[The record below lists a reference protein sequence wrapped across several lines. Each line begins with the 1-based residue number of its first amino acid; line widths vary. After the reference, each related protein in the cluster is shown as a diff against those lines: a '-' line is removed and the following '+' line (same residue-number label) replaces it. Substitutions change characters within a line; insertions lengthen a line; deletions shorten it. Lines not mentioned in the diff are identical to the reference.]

1 MRVEYGAA
9 PAEIGD
15 SDVEW
20 AKTLYR
26 PAIRGGTMN
35 AMSGGTV
42 FRWIGIASW
51 LLIAA
56 STGWS
61 SRPTD
66 DQLNSVQNR
75 IGELEQR
82 LNRLS
87 REAEGAERERRELDA
102 LLELADARV
111 RETELLL
118 VQSSDEVERLR
129 QESAEL
135 AAQLEGRRKLL
146 DRHLE
151 IMALLGRPGPLQ
163 LFFDAYQ
170 GGDLEEAIGTV
181 SVLTGGQMRLVEEY
195 YDVSRL
201 HSIRLAELSRTMAQV
216 RDEAQQ
222 LEVRKTEL
230 VRVRDRVARRQANLE
245 SSRKSA
251 GATLDDLRVREAA
264 LQRLVGV
271 LSSRDRFTGKEDIR
285 GYRGAL
291 PWPVEGPV
299 VQGFG
304 RQRLAI
310 YNTYT
315 VCNGLRFDSPGSSPV
330 SAVFPGVVA
339 YARHFKGY
347 GNMVV
352 LDHGNNVYSLVAGLG
367 TIHVRVNQRVTM
379 GMRLGLASP
388 SKEGG
393 NVYLE
398 FRVGEK
404 PQDPR
409 RWLQLKGESSSQ

>member
-1 MRVEYGAA
+1 
-9 PAEIGD
+9 
-15 SDVEW
+15 
-20 AKTLYR
+20 L
-26 PAIRGGTMN
+26 
-35 AMSGGTV
+35 
-42 FRWIGIASW
+42 AS
-51 LLIAA
+51 
-56 STGWS
+56 
-61 SRPTD
+61 
-66 DQLNSVQNR
+66 
-75 IGELEQR
+75 
-82 LNRLS
+82 
-87 REAEGAERERRELDA
+87 
-102 LLELADARV
+102 
-111 RETELLL
+111 
-118 VQSSDEVERLR
+118 
-129 QESAEL
+129 
-135 AAQLEGRRKLL
+135 QLEGRRQLL

-170 GGDLEEAIGTV
+170 GGDLEEAVGTV
-181 SVLTGGQMRLVEEY
+181 SVLAGGQMRMVEEY
-195 YDVSRL
+195 HEVSRQ
-201 HSIRLAELSRTMAQV
+201 HSLRLAELSQTLEQARE
-216 RDEAQQ
+216 EARQ
-222 LEVRKTEL
+222 LEVRRAEL
-230 VRVRDRVARRQANLE
+230 ATVRDRVARKLANLE

-251 GATLDDLRVREAA
+251 GATLDDLREREAA
-264 LQRLVGV
+264 LERLVNV
-271 LSSRDRFTGKEDIR
+271 LSSRDRFTGNEDIR

-304 RQRLAI
+304 RQRLPK

-315 VCNGLRFDSPGSSPV
+315 VCNGLRFDAPISSPV
-330 SAVFPGVVA
+330 AAVFPGVVA

-367 TIHVRVNQRVTM
+367 TIHVRVDQRVTM

-388 SKEGG
+388 PTEGG

-404 PQDPR
+404 PEDPR